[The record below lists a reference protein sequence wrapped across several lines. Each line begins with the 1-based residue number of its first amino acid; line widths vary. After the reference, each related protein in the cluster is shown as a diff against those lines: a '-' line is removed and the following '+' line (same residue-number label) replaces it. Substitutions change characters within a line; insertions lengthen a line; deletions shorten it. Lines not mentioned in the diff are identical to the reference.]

1 MYVTRPPEESV
12 SRHDAARAYGGY
24 TMFAPH
30 GSRDVWLIDME
41 GRVVHRWRMSSLVG
55 SGIELLPNGNQLRL
69 NKTGTEPTAFLG
81 TGGGELV
88 EVDWLGE
95 VVWKHEDPYMH
106 HDFKRLDGG
115 NTVLNRHV
123 LIPEEIARRVK
134 GGIPG
139 TEHESGMWG
148 NAYRE
153 ITPSGEVVW
162 EWLGYEHMNPE
173 TDVPCP
179 LCPRSI
185 WGYVN
190 GIDVLPN
197 GDVIGSFRHLNNLM
211 TVDRATGAV
220 KWRWGAWELG
230 HQHNPTALPGGNI
243 LVLDNGYHR
252 LPPYDIRT
260 TVSAEGYSRVL
271 EVSPETGEIE
281 WEYQAD
287 PPTSFWSH
295 LCSSAQRL
303 PNGNTL
309 VCESSSG
316 RIFEITREG
325 GIVWEFTNP
334 FHESMGRYGL
344 TNLVYKTRRYG
355 YDYEGLKGK
364 TLAPQDYN
372 WPLLEHVVAIGDP
385 TG

>member
-30 GSRDVWLIDME
+30 GSKDVWLIDME
-41 GRVVHRWRMSSLVG
+41 GRVVHRWKMSSLVG
-55 SGIELLPNGNQLRL
+55 SGIELLPNENQLRL
-69 NKTGTEPTAFLG
+69 NKTGKEPTAFLG

-88 EVDWLGE
+88 EVDWQGE

-106 HDFKRLDGG
+106 HDFKRLDSG

-123 LIPEEIARRVK
+123 LIPEETARRVK

-162 EWLGYEHMNPE
+162 EWLGYEHMDLE
-173 TDVPCP
+173 ADIPCP

-197 GDVIGSFRHLNNLM
+197 GDVIGSFRDLNNLM
-211 TVDRATGAV
+211 TVDRTTGAV

-252 LPPYDIRT
+252 MPPYGIRT

-271 EVSPETGEIE
+271 EVSPDTGEIE

-287 PPTSFWSH
+287 PPTSIWSH

-344 TNLVYKTRRYG
+344 TNLVYKARRYG
-355 YDYEGLKGK
+355 YEGLKGK
-364 TLAPQDYN
+364 TLARQDYK
-372 WPLLEHVVAIGDP
+372 WPLREHVAGIGDP
-385 TG
+385 VG